1 MYLEKINNPED
12 VKKLDATGRQGLVD
26 EIRAALLSR
35 ASKHGGHFGPNFG
48 IVAATVALHTVF
60 DSPHAPIVYDVSHQ
74 TYPHKMLT
82 GRKEAFTDPEHYDD
96 VSPYTDP
103 DETPHDL
110 FKIGHTST
118 SISLALGLAKA
129 RDLRGGHENVIA
141 VIGDGSMS
149 GGEALEGLNVAGEL
163 DSNFIIVFNDNQR
176 SIAENHGGMY
186 DRFRELRES
195 NGTAPNNL
203 FKAMG
208 LDYVYVNDGNDTEAL
223 IAAFKQVRD
232 IDHPVVVHINT
243 LKGKGYEPALKDEEA
258 WHWHGPFDI
267 ATGQSLS
274 AGATPE
280 SYANRAGEYLLKR
293 AATDEHLLVVA
304 SAVPFALGMSP
315 ERRERMGKHYLDVGI
330 AEETAVAIAS
340 GAAHAGAH
348 VVWGSSTT
356 FQQRVYDQL
365 SQDLALNGN
374 PAVIVGN
381 SGSVWGMSDVTH
393 ASFWTI
399 PMIANIPNITYLAP
413 TNAEEYLAMLRW
425 GLDQEKHPVFI
436 QVPGGP
442 VRHAKGPVRKSYDE
456 LRSEVVRR
464 GSKIAIFGLGSL
476 FDMGEKTADILRESL
491 GFEVTLVNPLFASGL
506 DSELL
511 DNLAVNHDIFV
522 TLEDGQLEGGWGQ
535 TLASYFG
542 NSDKHVLNYGIKKDI
557 YDRFEADKLLHE
569 NRLEPGLIVAD
580 IRAVL
585 QRCGN

>member
-48 IVAATVALHTVF
+48 IVEATVALHTVF
-60 DSPHAPIVYDVSHQ
+60 DSPHDHIVYDVSHQ

-223 IAAFKQVRD
+223 IAAFKRVKD

-274 AGATPE
+274 DGPAPE
-280 SYANRAGEYLLKR
+280 SYANLAGEYLLKR
-293 AATDEHLLVVA
+293 AETDENLLVVS
-304 SAVPFALGMSP
+304 SAVPFALGMSS
-315 ERRERMGKHYLDVGI
+315 ERRERMDKHYLDVGI

-393 ASFWTI
+393 ASLWTI

-425 GLDQEKHPVFI
+425 GLDQEKYPVFI

-442 VRHAKGPVRKSYDE
+442 VRHAKGPVRKSYDD

-542 NSDKHVLNYGIKKDI
+542 NSDKHVLNYGIKKDF

>member
-48 IVAATVALHTVF
+48 MVEATVALHTVF
-60 DSPHAPIVYDVSHQ
+60 DSPHDHIVYDVSHQ

-82 GRKEAFTDPEHYDD
+82 GRKKAFTDPEHYDD

-118 SISLALGLAKA
+118 SVSLALGLAKA
-129 RDLRGGHENVIA
+129 RDLRGGHENIIA

-274 AGATPE
+274 DGPAPE
-280 SYANRAGEYLLKR
+280 SYANLAGEYLLKR
-293 AATDEHLLVVA
+293 AETDENLLVVA

-315 ERRERMGKHYLDVGI
+315 ERRKRMGKHYLDVGI

-348 VVWGSSTT
+348 VVWSSSTT

-393 ASFWTI
+393 ASLWTI

-425 GLDQEKHPVFI
+425 GLDQGKHPVFI

-442 VRHAKGPVRKSYDE
+442 VRHAKGPVRKSYDD

-476 FDMGEKTADILRESL
+476 FDMSEKTADILRESL
-491 GFEVTLVNPLFASGL
+491 GFEVTLVNPLFASSL

-522 TLEDGQLEGGWGQ
+522 MLEDGQLEGGWGQ

-542 NSDKHVLNYGIKKDI
+542 NSDKHVLNYGIKKDF
-557 YDRFEADKLLHE
+557 YDRFEVDKLLHE

-580 IRAVL
+580 IRAAL
-585 QRCGN
+585 RRCAN

>member
-48 IVAATVALHTVF
+48 MVEATVALHTVF
-60 DSPHAPIVYDVSHQ
+60 DSPHDHIVYDVSHQ

-129 RDLRGGHENVIA
+129 RDLRGGHENIIA

-163 DSNFIIVFNDNQR
+163 NSNFIIVFNDNQR

-186 DRFRELRES
+186 DRFKELRES
-195 NGTAPNNL
+195 NGAAPNNL

-223 IAAFKQVRD
+223 IATFKQVKD
-232 IDHPVVVHINT
+232 IDHPIVVHINT

-267 ATGQSLS
+267 TTGQSLS
-274 AGATPE
+274 DGPAPE
-280 SYANRAGEYLLKR
+280 SYANLAGEYLLKR
-293 AATDEHLLVVA
+293 AETDENLLVVV

-330 AEETAVAIAS
+330 AEETAVAITS

-393 ASFWTI
+393 ASLWTI

-542 NSDKHVLNYGIKKDI
+542 NSDKHVLNYGIKKGF

-569 NRLEPGLIVAD
+569 NRLEEGLIVAD
-580 IRAVL
+580 IRAAL
-585 QRCGN
+585 RRCAN

>member
-1 MYLEKINNPED
+1 MYLEKVNNPED

-48 IVAATVALHTVF
+48 MVEATVALHTVF
-60 DSPHAPIVYDVSHQ
+60 DSPHDHIVYDVSHQ

-118 SISLALGLAKA
+118 SISLALGLAKS
-129 RDLRGGHENVIA
+129 RDLCGGHENIIA

-208 LDYVYVNDGNDTEAL
+208 LDYVYVNDGNNTEAL
-223 IAAFKQVRD
+223 IAAFKQVKD

-274 AGATPE
+274 DCPTPE
-280 SYANRAGEYLLKR
+280 SYANLAGEYLLKR
-293 AATDEHLLVVA
+293 AETDENLLVVV

-315 ERRERMGKHYLDVGI
+315 ERRERMGKHYLDAGI

-442 VRHAKGPVRKSYDE
+442 VRHAKGPVRKSYDD

-464 GSKIAIFGLGSL
+464 GSKIAIFGLGSF

-542 NSDKHVLNYGIKKDI
+542 NSDKHVLNYGIKKDF
-557 YDRFEADKLLHE
+557 YDRFEVDKLLHE

-580 IRAVL
+580 IRAAL
-585 QRCGN
+585 RRCAN

>member
-48 IVAATVALHTVF
+48 MVEATVALHTVF
-60 DSPHAPIVYDVSHQ
+60 DSPHDHIVYDVSHQ

-129 RDLRGGHENVIA
+129 RDLRGGHENIVA

-163 DSNFIIVFNDNQR
+163 NSNFIIVFNDNQR

-186 DRFRELRES
+186 DRFKELRKT
-195 NGTAPNNL
+195 NGAAPDNL

-223 IAAFKQVRD
+223 IATFKQVKD

-274 AGATPE
+274 DGSAPE
-280 SYANRAGEYLLKR
+280 SYANLAGEYLLKR
-293 AATDEHLLVVA
+293 AETDENLLVVA

-393 ASFWTI
+393 ASLWTI

-413 TNAEEYLAMLRW
+413 TNAEEYLAMLHW

-442 VRHAKGPVRKSYDE
+442 VRHAKDPVRKSYDD

-491 GFEVTLVNPLFASGL
+491 GFEITLVNPLFASGL

-542 NSDKHVLNYGIKKDI
+542 NSDKHVLNYGIKKDF
-557 YDRFEADKLLHE
+557 YDRFKADKLLRE

-580 IRAVL
+580 IRAAL
-585 QRCGN
+585 RRCGN

>member
-48 IVAATVALHTVF
+48 MVEATVALHTVF
-60 DSPHAPIVYDVSHQ
+60 DSPHDHIVYDVSHQ

-129 RDLRGGHENVIA
+129 RDLRGGHENIIA

-186 DRFRELRES
+186 DRFKELRES
-195 NGTAPNNL
+195 NGAAPDNL

-208 LDYVYVNDGNDTEAL
+208 LDYVYVNDGNNTEAL
-223 IAAFKQVRD
+223 IAAFKQVKD

-258 WHWHGPFDI
+258 WHWHGSFDI

-274 AGATPE
+274 DGPTPE
-280 SYANRAGEYLLKR
+280 SYANLAGEYLLKR
-293 AATDEHLLVVA
+293 AETDENLLVVA

-393 ASFWTI
+393 ASLWTI

-425 GLDQEKHPVFI
+425 GLEQEKHPVFI

-442 VRHAKGPVRKSYDE
+442 VRHAKGPVRKSYDD

-464 GSKIAIFGLGSL
+464 GSKIAIFGLGSF

-542 NSDKHVLNYGIKKDI
+542 NSDKRVLNYGIKKDF
-557 YDRFEADKLLHE
+557 YDRFEVDKLLHE

-580 IRAVL
+580 IRAAL
-585 QRCGN
+585 RRCAN

>member
-48 IVAATVALHTVF
+48 MVEATVALHTVF
-60 DSPHAPIVYDVSHQ
+60 DSPHDHIVYDVSHQ

-186 DRFRELRES
+186 DRFKELRES
-195 NGTAPNNL
+195 NGSAPDNL

-223 IAAFKQVRD
+223 IAAFKQVKD

-274 AGATPE
+274 DGPAPE
-280 SYANRAGEYLLKR
+280 SYANLAGEYLLKR
-293 AATDEHLLVVA
+293 AETDENLLVVA

-413 TNAEEYLAMLRW
+413 TNAEEYLAMLHW

-436 QVPGGP
+436 QVSGGP
-442 VRHAKGPVRKSYDE
+442 VRHAKGPVRKSYDD

-542 NSDKHVLNYGIKKDI
+542 NSDKHVLNYGIKKDF

>member
-48 IVAATVALHTVF
+48 MVEATVALHTVF
-60 DSPHAPIVYDVSHQ
+60 DSPHDHIVYDVSHQ

-129 RDLRGGHENVIA
+129 RDLRGRHENIVA

-163 DSNFIIVFNDNQR
+163 NSNFIIVFNDNQR

-186 DRFRELRES
+186 DQFKELRKS
-195 NGTAPNNL
+195 NGAAPDNL

-223 IAAFKQVRD
+223 ITTFKQVKD
-232 IDHPVVVHINT
+232 IDHPIVVHINT

-267 ATGQSLS
+267 TTGQSLS
-274 AGATPE
+274 DGPAPE
-280 SYANRAGEYLLKR
+280 SYANLAGEYLLKR
-293 AATDEHLLVVA
+293 AETDENLLVVV

-330 AEETAVAIAS
+330 AEETAVAVAS

-365 SQDLALNGN
+365 SQDLAVNGN

-393 ASFWTI
+393 ASLWTI

-413 TNAEEYLAMLRW
+413 TNAEEYLAMLHW

-476 FDMGEKTADILRESL
+476 FNMGEKTADILRESL
-491 GFEVTLVNPLFASGL
+491 GFEITLVNPLFASGL

-542 NSDKHVLNYGIKKDI
+542 NSEKHVLNYGIKKDF
-557 YDRFEADKLLHE
+557 YDRFKADTLLHE
-569 NRLEPGLIVAD
+569 NRLEEGLIVAD

>member
-48 IVAATVALHTVF
+48 MVEATVALHTVF
-60 DSPHAPIVYDVSHQ
+60 DSPHDHIVYDVFHQ

-186 DRFRELRES
+186 DRFKELRES
-195 NGTAPNNL
+195 NGSAPDNL

-223 IAAFKQVRD
+223 IAAFKQVKD

-274 AGATPE
+274 DGPAPE
-280 SYANRAGEYLLKR
+280 SYANLAGEYLLKR
-293 AATDEHLLVVA
+293 AETDENLLVVA

-413 TNAEEYLAMLRW
+413 TNAEEYLAMLHW

-436 QVPGGP
+436 QVSGGP
-442 VRHAKGPVRKSYDE
+442 VRHAKGPVRKSYDD

-542 NSDKHVLNYGIKKDI
+542 NSDKHVLNYGIKKDF

>member
-48 IVAATVALHTVF
+48 MVEATVALHTVF
-60 DSPHAPIVYDVSHQ
+60 DSPHDHIVYDVSHQ

-129 RDLRGGHENVIA
+129 RDLRGGHENIIA

-186 DRFRELRES
+186 DRFRELRKS

-223 IAAFKQVRD
+223 SAAFKQVRY

-274 AGATPE
+274 DGPAPE
-280 SYANRAGEYLLKR
+280 SYANLAGEYLLKR
-293 AATDEHLLVVA
+293 AETDENLLVVA

-393 ASFWTI
+393 ASLWTI

-413 TNAEEYLAMLRW
+413 TNAEEYLAMLHW

-442 VRHAKGPVRKSYDE
+442 VRHAKGPVRKFYDD

-464 GSKIAIFGLGSL
+464 GSKIAIFGLGSF

-506 DSELL
+506 DGELL

-542 NSDKHVLNYGIKKDI
+542 NSDKHVLNYGIKKDF
-557 YDRFEADKLLHE
+557 YDRFEVDKLLHE

>member
-48 IVAATVALHTVF
+48 MVEASVALHTVF
-60 DSPHAPIVYDVSHQ
+60 DSPHDHIVYDVSHQ

-129 RDLRGGHENVIA
+129 RDLRGGHENIIA

-163 DSNFIIVFNDNQR
+163 NSNFIVVFNDNQR

-186 DRFRELRES
+186 DRFKELRKS
-195 NGTAPNNL
+195 NGAAPDNL

-208 LDYVYVNDGNDTEAL
+208 LDYVYVNNGNDTEAL
-223 IAAFKQVRD
+223 IAAFKQVKD

-274 AGATPE
+274 DGPAPE
-280 SYANRAGEYLLKR
+280 SYANLAGEYLLKR
-293 AATDEHLLVVA
+293 AETDENLLVVA

-393 ASFWTI
+393 ASLWTI

-425 GLDQEKHPVFI
+425 GLGQEKYPVFI

-442 VRHAKGPVRKSYDE
+442 VRHAKGPVRKSYDD

-464 GSKIAIFGLGSL
+464 GSKIAIFGLGSF
-476 FDMGEKTADILRESL
+476 FDMGEKTADIPRESL

-511 DNLAVNHDIFV
+511 DNLTVNHDIFV

-542 NSDKHVLNYGIKKDI
+542 NSDKHVLNYGIKKDF
-557 YDRFEADKLLHE
+557 YDRFEVDKLLHE

-580 IRAVL
+580 IRAAL
-585 QRCGN
+585 QRCAN

>member
-48 IVAATVALHTVF
+48 IVEATVALHTVF
-60 DSPHAPIVYDVSHQ
+60 DSPHDHIVYDVSHQ

-223 IAAFKQVRD
+223 IAAFKQVKD
-232 IDHPVVVHINT
+232 INHPVVVHINT

-274 AGATPE
+274 DGPAPE
-280 SYANRAGEYLLKR
+280 SYANLAGEYLLKR
-293 AATDEHLLVVA
+293 AETDENLLVVA

-413 TNAEEYLAMLRW
+413 TNAEEYLAMLHW

-442 VRHAKGPVRKSYDE
+442 VRHAKGPVRKSYDD

-542 NSDKHVLNYGIKKDI
+542 NSDKHVLNYGIKKDF
-557 YDRFEADKLLHE
+557 YDRFEVDKLLHE

-580 IRAVL
+580 IRAAL
-585 QRCGN
+585 RRCDN

>member
-1 MYLEKINNPED
+1 MYLEKINDPED

-48 IVAATVALHTVF
+48 MVEATVALHTVF
-60 DSPHAPIVYDVSHQ
+60 DSPHDHIVYDVSHQ

-129 RDLRGGHENVIA
+129 RDLRGGHENIIA

-195 NGTAPNNL
+195 SGTAPNNL

-208 LDYVYVNDGNDTEAL
+208 LDYVYVNDGNNTEAL
-223 IAAFKQVRD
+223 IAAFKQVKD
-232 IDHPVVVHINT
+232 INHPVVVHINT

-274 AGATPE
+274 DGPAPE
-280 SYANRAGEYLLKR
+280 SYANLAGEYLLKR
-293 AATDEHLLVVA
+293 AETDENLLVVA

-413 TNAEEYLAMLRW
+413 TNAEEYLAMLHW

-442 VRHAKGPVRKSYDE
+442 VRHAKGPVRKSYDD

-542 NSDKHVLNYGIKKDI
+542 NSDKHVLNYGIKKDF
-557 YDRFEADKLLHE
+557 YDRFEVDKLLHE
-569 NRLEPGLIVAD
+569 NRLEPRLIVAD
-580 IRAVL
+580 IRAAL
-585 QRCGN
+585 RRCDN

>member
-12 VKKLDATGRQGLVD
+12 VKKLDETGRQGLVD

-48 IVAATVALHTVF
+48 MVEASVALHTVF
-60 DSPHAPIVYDVSHQ
+60 DSPHDHIVYDVSHQ

-82 GRKEAFTDPEHYDD
+82 GRKEAFTNPEHYDD

-129 RDLRGGHENVIA
+129 RNLRGGHENIVV

-163 DSNFIIVFNDNQR
+163 NSNFIIVFNDNQR

-186 DRFRELRES
+186 DRFKELRES
-195 NGTAPNNL
+195 NGAAPDNL

-223 IAAFKQVRD
+223 IATFKQVKD

-274 AGATPE
+274 DGPAPE
-280 SYANRAGEYLLKR
+280 SYANLAGEYLLKR
-293 AATDEHLLVVA
+293 AETDENLLVVA

-365 SQDLALNGN
+365 SQDLAVNDN

-393 ASFWTI
+393 ASLWTI

-413 TNAEEYLAMLRW
+413 TNAEEYLAMLHW

-442 VRHAKGPVRKSYDE
+442 VRHAKGPVRKSYDD

-476 FDMGEKTADILRESL
+476 FNMGEKTADILRESL

-542 NSDKHVLNYGIKKDI
+542 NSDKHVLNYGIKKGF
-557 YDRFEADKLLHE
+557 YDRFKADTLLHE
-569 NRLEPGLIVAD
+569 NRLEAGLIVAD
-580 IRAVL
+580 IRAAL
-585 QRCGN
+585 RRCAN

>member
-1 MYLEKINNPED
+1 
-12 VKKLDATGRQGLVD
+12 
-26 EIRAALLSR
+26 
-35 ASKHGGHFGPNFG
+35 
-48 IVAATVALHTVF
+48 
-60 DSPHAPIVYDVSHQ
+60 
-74 TYPHKMLT
+74 
-82 GRKEAFTDPEHYDD
+82 
-96 VSPYTDP
+96 
-103 DETPHDL
+103 
-110 FKIGHTST
+110 
-118 SISLALGLAKA
+118 
-129 RDLRGGHENVIA
+129 
-141 VIGDGSMS
+141 MS

-186 DRFRELRES
+186 DRFKELRES
-195 NGTAPNNL
+195 NGAAPDNL

-223 IAAFKQVRD
+223 IAAFKRVKD

-274 AGATPE
+274 DGPTPE
-280 SYANRAGEYLLKR
+280 SYANLAGEYLLKR
-293 AATDEHLLVVA
+293 AETDENLLVVA

-315 ERRERMGKHYLDVGI
+315 ERRERMDKHYLDVGI

-393 ASFWTI
+393 ASLWTI

-442 VRHAKGPVRKSYDE
+442 VRHAKGPVRKSYDD

-476 FDMGEKTADILRESL
+476 FDMSEKTADILRESL

-542 NSDKHVLNYGIKKDI
+542 NSDKHVLNYGIKKDF

>member
-35 ASKHGGHFGPNFG
+35 VSKHGGHFGPNFG
-48 IVAATVALHTVF
+48 MVEATVALHTVF
-60 DSPHAPIVYDVSHQ
+60 DSPHDHIVYDVSHQ

-129 RDLRGGHENVIA
+129 RDLRGGHENIIA

-163 DSNFIIVFNDNQR
+163 NSNFIIVFNDNQR

-186 DRFRELRES
+186 DRFKELRES
-195 NGTAPNNL
+195 NGAAPDNL

-223 IAAFKQVRD
+223 IATFKQVKD
-232 IDHPVVVHINT
+232 IDHPIVVHINT

-274 AGATPE
+274 DGPAPE
-280 SYANRAGEYLLKR
+280 SYANLAGEYLLKR
-293 AATDEHLLVVA
+293 AETDENLLVVA

-393 ASFWTI
+393 ASLWTI

-425 GLDQEKHPVFI
+425 GLDQEKYPVFI

-442 VRHAKGPVRKSYDE
+442 VRHAKGPVRKSYDD

-542 NSDKHVLNYGIKKDI
+542 NSDKHVLNYGIKKDF
-557 YDRFEADKLLHE
+557 YDRFEVDKLLHE

-580 IRAVL
+580 IRAAL
-585 QRCGN
+585 QRCAN

>member
-48 IVAATVALHTVF
+48 MVEATVALHTVF
-60 DSPHAPIVYDVSHQ
+60 DSPHDHIVYDVSHQ

-129 RDLRGGHENVIA
+129 RDLRGGHENIIA

-163 DSNFIIVFNDNQR
+163 NSNFIVVFNDNQR

-223 IAAFKQVRD
+223 IAAFKRVKD

-274 AGATPE
+274 DGPAPE
-280 SYANRAGEYLLKR
+280 SYANLAGEYLLKR
-293 AATDEHLLVVA
+293 AETDENLLVVS
-304 SAVPFALGMSP
+304 SAVPFALGMSS
-315 ERRERMGKHYLDVGI
+315 ERRERMDKHYLDVGI

-393 ASFWTI
+393 ASLWTI

-425 GLDQEKHPVFI
+425 GLDQEKYPVFI

-442 VRHAKGPVRKSYDE
+442 VRHAKGPVRKSYDD

-542 NSDKHVLNYGIKKDI
+542 NSDKHVLNYGIKKGF

-580 IRAVL
+580 IRAAL
-585 QRCGN
+585 RRCAN

>member
-48 IVAATVALHTVF
+48 MVEATVALHTVF
-60 DSPHAPIVYDVSHQ
+60 DSPHDHIVYDVSHQ

-129 RDLRGGHENVIA
+129 RDLCGGHENIIA

-208 LDYVYVNDGNDTEAL
+208 LDYVYVNDGNNTEAL
-223 IAAFKQVRD
+223 IAAFKQVKD

-274 AGATPE
+274 DCPTPE
-280 SYANRAGEYLLKR
+280 SYANLAGEYLLKR
-293 AATDEHLLVVA
+293 AETDENLLVVA

-315 ERRERMGKHYLDVGI
+315 ERRERMGKHYLDAGI

-393 ASFWTI
+393 ASLWTI

-442 VRHAKGPVRKSYDE
+442 VRHAKGPVRKSYDN
-456 LRSEVVRR
+456 LRSEVVCR

-542 NSDKHVLNYGIKKDI
+542 NSDKHVLNYGIKKDF

-580 IRAVL
+580 IRAAL
-585 QRCGN
+585 RRCAN

>member
-48 IVAATVALHTVF
+48 IVEATVALHTVF
-60 DSPHAPIVYDVSHQ
+60 DSPHDHIVYDVSHQ

-118 SISLALGLAKA
+118 SVSLALGLAKA
-129 RDLRGGHENVIA
+129 RDLRGGHENIIA

-186 DRFRELRES
+186 DRFKELRES
-195 NGTAPNNL
+195 NGAAPDNL

-223 IAAFKQVRD
+223 IAAFKQVKD

-243 LKGKGYEPALKDEEA
+243 LKGKGYEPALKDEEV

-274 AGATPE
+274 DGPAPE
-280 SYANRAGEYLLKR
+280 SYANLAGEYLLKR
-293 AATDEHLLVVA
+293 AETDENLLVVV

-393 ASFWTI
+393 ASLWTI

-425 GLDQEKHPVFI
+425 GLDQEMHPVFI

-442 VRHAKGPVRKSYDE
+442 VRHAKGPVRKSYDD

-476 FDMGEKTADILRESL
+476 FNMGEKTADILRESL

-542 NSDKHVLNYGIKKDI
+542 NSDKHVLNYGIKKDF
-557 YDRFEADKLLHE
+557 YDRFEVDKLLHE

>member
-35 ASKHGGHFGPNFG
+35 ASKHGGHFGSNFG
-48 IVAATVALHTVF
+48 MVEATVALHTVF
-60 DSPHAPIVYDVSHQ
+60 DSPHDHIVYDVSHQ

-96 VSPYTDP
+96 ISPYTDP

-129 RDLRGGHENVIA
+129 RDLRGGHENIVA

-186 DRFRELRES
+186 DRFKELRES
-195 NGTAPNNL
+195 NGAAPDNL

-208 LDYVYVNDGNDTEAL
+208 LDYVYVNDGNNTEAL
-223 IAAFKQVRD
+223 IAAFKQVKD

-274 AGATPE
+274 DGPAPE
-280 SYANRAGEYLLKR
+280 SYANLAGEYLLKR
-293 AATDEHLLVVA
+293 AETDENLLVVA

-315 ERRERMGKHYLDVGI
+315 ERRKRMGKHYLDVGI

-425 GLDQEKHPVFI
+425 GLDQDKHPVFI

-464 GSKIAIFGLGSL
+464 GSKIAIFGLGSF

-542 NSDKHVLNYGIKKDI
+542 NSDKHVLNYGIKKDF

-580 IRAVL
+580 IRAAL
-585 QRCGN
+585 RRCAN

>member
-12 VKKLDATGRQGLVD
+12 VKKLDETGRQGLVD

-48 IVAATVALHTVF
+48 MVEASVALHTVF
-60 DSPHAPIVYDVSHQ
+60 DSPHDHIVYDVSHQ

-82 GRKEAFTDPEHYDD
+82 GRKEAFTNPEHYDD

-129 RDLRGGHENVIA
+129 RNLRGGHENIVV

-163 DSNFIIVFNDNQR
+163 NSNFIIVFNDNQR

-186 DRFRELRES
+186 DRFKELRES
-195 NGTAPNNL
+195 NGAAPDNL

-223 IAAFKQVRD
+223 IATFKQVKD

-274 AGATPE
+274 DGPAPE
-280 SYANRAGEYLLKR
+280 SYANLTGEYLLKR
-293 AATDEHLLVVA
+293 AETDENLLVVA

-365 SQDLALNGN
+365 SQDLAVNDN

-393 ASFWTI
+393 ASLWTI

-413 TNAEEYLAMLRW
+413 TNAEEYLAMLHW

-442 VRHAKGPVRKSYDE
+442 VRHAKGPVRKSYDA
-456 LRSEVVRR
+456 LCSEVVRR

-476 FDMGEKTADILRESL
+476 FNMGEKTADILRESL

-542 NSDKHVLNYGIKKDI
+542 NSDKHVLNYGIKKGF
-557 YDRFEADKLLHE
+557 YDRFKADTLLHE
-569 NRLEPGLIVAD
+569 NRLEAGLIVAD
-580 IRAVL
+580 IRAAL
-585 QRCGN
+585 RRCAN

>member
-48 IVAATVALHTVF
+48 IVEATVALHTVF
-60 DSPHAPIVYDVSHQ
+60 DSPHDHIVYDVSHQ

-186 DRFRELRES
+186 DRFRELRKS

-274 AGATPE
+274 DGPAPE
-280 SYANRAGEYLLKR
+280 SYANLAGEYLLKR
-293 AATDEHLLVVA
+293 AETDENLLVVA

-348 VVWGSSTT
+348 VVWGSSTI

-393 ASFWTI
+393 ASLWTI

-542 NSDKHVLNYGIKKDI
+542 NSDKHVLNYGIKKDF
-557 YDRFEADKLLHE
+557 YDRFKADKLLHE

-585 QRCGN
+585 QRCAN

>member
-48 IVAATVALHTVF
+48 MVEATVALHTVF
-60 DSPHAPIVYDVSHQ
+60 DSPHDHIVYDVSHQ

-82 GRKEAFTDPEHYDD
+82 GRKKAFTDPEHYDD

-118 SISLALGLAKA
+118 SVSLALGLAKA
-129 RDLRGGHENVIA
+129 RDLRGGHENIIA

-208 LDYVYVNDGNDTEAL
+208 LDYVYVNDGNNTEAL
-223 IAAFKQVRD
+223 IAAFKQVKD

-274 AGATPE
+274 DGPAPE
-280 SYANRAGEYLLKR
+280 SYANLAGEYLLKR
-293 AATDEHLLVVA
+293 AETDENLLVVA

-315 ERRERMGKHYLDVGI
+315 ERRKRMGKHYLDVGI

-340 GAAHAGAH
+340 GAAYAGAH

-381 SGSVWGMSDVTH
+381 SGSVWGISDVTH
-393 ASFWTI
+393 ASLWTI

-442 VRHAKGPVRKSYDE
+442 VRHAKGPVRKSYDD

-476 FDMGEKTADILRESL
+476 FDMGEKTADILHESL

-542 NSDKHVLNYGIKKDI
+542 NSDKRVLNYGIKKDF
-557 YDRFEADKLLHE
+557 YDRFEVDKLLHE

-580 IRAVL
+580 IRAAL
-585 QRCGN
+585 RRCAN

>member
-1 MYLEKINNPED
+1 
-12 VKKLDATGRQGLVD
+12 
-26 EIRAALLSR
+26 
-35 ASKHGGHFGPNFG
+35 
-48 IVAATVALHTVF
+48 
-60 DSPHAPIVYDVSHQ
+60 
-74 TYPHKMLT
+74 
-82 GRKEAFTDPEHYDD
+82 
-96 VSPYTDP
+96 
-103 DETPHDL
+103 
-110 FKIGHTST
+110 
-118 SISLALGLAKA
+118 
-129 RDLRGGHENVIA
+129 
-141 VIGDGSMS
+141 
-149 GGEALEGLNVAGEL
+149 
-163 DSNFIIVFNDNQR
+163 
-176 SIAENHGGMY
+176 
-186 DRFRELRES
+186 
-195 NGTAPNNL
+195 
-203 FKAMG
+203 
-208 LDYVYVNDGNDTEAL
+208 
-223 IAAFKQVRD
+223 
-232 IDHPVVVHINT
+232 
-243 LKGKGYEPALKDEEA
+243 
-258 WHWHGPFDI
+258 
-267 ATGQSLS
+267 
-274 AGATPE
+274 
-280 SYANRAGEYLLKR
+280 
-293 AATDEHLLVVA
+293 
-304 SAVPFALGMSP
+304 
-315 ERRERMGKHYLDVGI
+315 MGKHYLDVGI

-413 TNAEEYLAMLRW
+413 TNAEEYLAMLHW

-436 QVPGGP
+436 QVSGGP
-442 VRHAKGPVRKSYDE
+442 VRHAKGPVRKSYDD

-542 NSDKHVLNYGIKKDI
+542 NSDKHVLNYGIKKDF

>member
-48 IVAATVALHTVF
+48 MVEATVALHTVF
-60 DSPHAPIVYDVSHQ
+60 DSPHDHIVYDVSHQ

-129 RDLRGGHENVIA
+129 RDLRGGHENIIA

-208 LDYVYVNDGNDTEAL
+208 LDYVYVNGGNNTEAL
-223 IAAFKQVRD
+223 IAAFKQVKD

-274 AGATPE
+274 DCPTPE
-280 SYANRAGEYLLKR
+280 SYANLAGEYLLKR
-293 AATDEHLLVVA
+293 AETDENLLVVA

-315 ERRERMGKHYLDVGI
+315 ERRERMGKHYLDAGI

-365 SQDLALNGN
+365 SQDLALNSN

-393 ASFWTI
+393 ASLWTI

-442 VRHAKGPVRKSYDE
+442 VRHAKGPVRKSYDD

-476 FDMGEKTADILRESL
+476 FNMGEKTADILRESL
-491 GFEVTLVNPLFASGL
+491 GFEITLVNPLFASGL

-542 NSDKHVLNYGIKKDI
+542 NSDKHVLNYGIKKDF
-557 YDRFEADKLLHE
+557 YDRFEVDKLLHE

-585 QRCGN
+585 QRCAN

>member
-12 VKKLDATGRQGLVD
+12 VKKLDVTGRQGLVD

-48 IVAATVALHTVF
+48 MVEATVALHTVF
-60 DSPHAPIVYDVSHQ
+60 DSPHDRIVYDVSHQ

-223 IAAFKQVRD
+223 IAAFKRVKD

-274 AGATPE
+274 DGPAPE
-280 SYANRAGEYLLKR
+280 SYANLAGEYLLKR
-293 AATDEHLLVVA
+293 AETDENLLVVS
-304 SAVPFALGMSP
+304 SAVPFALGMSS
-315 ERRERMGKHYLDVGI
+315 ERRERMDKHYLDVGI
-330 AEETAVAIAS
+330 AEETAVAVAS

-393 ASFWTI
+393 ASLWTI

-413 TNAEEYLAMLRW
+413 TNAEEYLAMLHW

-442 VRHAKGPVRKSYDE
+442 VRHAKGPVRKSYDDV
-456 LRSEVVRR
+456 RSEVVRR
-464 GSKIAIFGLGSL
+464 GSKIAIFGLGS
-476 FDMGEKTADILRESL
+476 FFNMGEKTADILRESL

-542 NSDKHVLNYGIKKDI
+542 NSDKHVLNYGIKKGF

-580 IRAVL
+580 IRAAL
-585 QRCGN
+585 RRCAN